1 MQRLIVDA
9 SKIDRRNN
17 AGIDDAYVHTNDR
30 KKLETG
36 QSSVCMCVC
45 VGVCVCPCLLY
56 IKSPLYINSGSCD
69 TSILLYTYL
78 WREIYLFGT
87 FSNNVQYPRNTRCDL
102 FVFEVVG
109 TVTKCVFY
117 YTLKALNGS
126 FEHSIQFKVY
136 LL

>member
-1 MQRLIVDA
+1 MRPRLIDVIMLELMTPVCTPTIA
-9 SKIDRRNN
+9 RNWKPVN
-17 AGIDDAYVHTNDR
+17 PVCVC
-30 KKLETG
+30 
-36 QSSVCMCVC
+36 VCMCVC
-45 VGVCVCPCLLY
+45 VGVGVCPCLLY

-102 FVFEVVG
+102 FVFQVVG